1 MRTHNVRVIDPT
13 EILSTSGTGIE
24 PSAATCQEKPRLRM
38 QFAAEARRFLQALNG
53 YLAPKNQ
60 FPVTQ
65 LPQKSTT
72 HEARKACDQ
81 AMDALEAHR
90 TAHRS

>member
-1 MRTHNVRVIDPT
+1 VIDPIDIT
-13 EILSTSGTGIE
+13 TTSGTGTE
-24 PSAATCQEKPRLRM
+24 PSAVTCQDKLRLHM

-60 FPVTQ
+60 LPVTQ

-72 HEARKACDQ
+72 DDARKACDQ

-90 TAHRS
+90 SAHRC

>member
-1 MRTHNVRVIDPT
+1 VIDPI
-13 EILSTSGTGIE
+13 EILSTSGTGTE
-24 PSAATCQEKPRLRM
+24 PVPATCQEKLRLHM

-60 FPVTQ
+60 FPARQ
-65 LPQKSTT
+65 LQQKSTT
-72 HEARKACDQ
+72 AEARKACDQ

-90 TAHRS
+90 TAHRC

>member
-1 MRTHNVRVIDPT
+1 VIDPI
-13 EILSTSGTGIE
+13 EILSTSGTCIE
-24 PSAATCQEKPRLRM
+24 PSAATCQEKLRLHM
-38 QFAAEARRFLQALNG
+38 QSAAEARRFLQALNG

-60 FPVTQ
+60 LSVTQ

-72 HEARKACDQ
+72 DEARKACDQ

-90 TAHRS
+90 TAHRC